1 MKLLVDHNLPP
12 RLIRA
17 IEPQFPGSVH
27 VADVGLA
34 AATDEA
40 VWEYAREHGFTIISK
55 DSDFHQRSFV
65 RGYPPRVVWLRRGNC
80 GTHELIAMVQ
90 EHAQDIL
97 WFGRGSDASFLVL
110 D

>member
-12 RLIRA
+12 RLIPA

-34 AATDEA
+34 TATDEA
-40 VWEYAREHGFTIISK
+40 VWGYARDHGFTIVSK

-65 RGYPPRVVWLRRGNC
+65 RGHPPRVVWLRRGNG
-80 GTHELIAMVQ
+80 GTRELIAMVQ
-90 EHAQDIL
+90 EHADDIL
-97 WFGRGSDASFLVL
+97 WFGRESEASFLVL